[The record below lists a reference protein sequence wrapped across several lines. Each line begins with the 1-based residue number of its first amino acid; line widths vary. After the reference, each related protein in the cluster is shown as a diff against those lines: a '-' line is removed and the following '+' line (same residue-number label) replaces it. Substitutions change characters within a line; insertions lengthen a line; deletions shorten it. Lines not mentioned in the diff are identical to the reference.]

1 MRGKK
6 KKKKTNERE
15 KICGYLG
22 AWWPENSSKVQ
33 GWLERVARKEG
44 QEMRSEE
51 EMGQVLQGGE
61 RAVEATGGL
70 GAGK

>member
-1 MRGKK
+1 M
-6 KKKKTNERE
+6 
-15 KICGYLG
+15 
-22 AWWPENSSKVQ
+22 Q

-70 GAGK
+70 GAGE